1 MLLYSDFYFI
11 FIGVILFLFTNFIHK
26 TVFNR
31 KYLGITIE
39 DEKVSQLSGRAY
51 INFTARTSIIM
62 IDTLILSFFKIEIK
76 NILISS
82 LISSF
87 LIVWPAI
94 ILFKLYNIFNLFK
107 LKIMIRYIFY
117 IAINFLT
124 SYCSIKYLKAAF
136 LGEYIFI
143 LNNSGLSFVFTIIPI
158 LIPGVIEKIISK
170 IFYTYTNKPFIKNFY
185 EEINIT
191 IENINLIKDRIFN
204 LYKYEIK
211 KFSKKYDIN
220 PKIVLYILCIESLYR
235 GSFFEKISERIYRY
249 FLYDLAIEK
258 DISIGITQIKL
269 SVISDM
275 VQQSP
280 YVFRKKLFNPK
291 FLINVTCK
299 IIKKEILNFKNFNER
314 KTRDIYTHL
323 ASAYNG
329 DYDNISVKVY
339 AATLRTLMGKNKI
352 IGYKEYTDLKMLYN

>member
-1 MLLYSDFYFI
+1 MLICSDFYFI

-39 DEKVSQLSGRAY
+39 DEKVSQLSGKAY

-62 IDTLILSFFKIEIK
+62 VDTLVLSFFKIEMK

-82 LISSF
+82 FISSF
-87 LIVWPAI
+87 LILWPAI
-94 ILFKLYNIFNLFK
+94 ILFKIYNIFNFLK
-107 LKIMIRYIFY
+107 LKIMVRYIFY
-117 IAINFLT
+117 ILINLFT

-143 LNNSGLSFVFTIIPI
+143 FDNSGLSFVFTIIPV
-158 LIPGVIEKIISK
+158 LIPGIIEKMISK
-170 IFYTYTNKPFIKNFY
+170 IFYTYTNKLFIKSFY

-191 IENINLIKDRIFN
+191 IENIDLIKDRIFS

-211 KFSKKYDIN
+211 KLSKKYDIN

-235 GSFFEKISERIYRY
+235 GSFFEKISEKIYCY

-275 VQQSP
+275 IQQSP
-280 YVFRKKLFNPK
+280 YVFRKKLFNPE
-291 FLINVTCK
+291 FLIKITCK
-299 IIKKEILNFKNFNER
+299 IIKKEILNFKKYNKR
-314 KTRDIYTHL
+314 KIRDVYTHL
-323 ASAYNG
+323 ANIYNG
-329 DYDNISVKVY
+329 NYDNISVKVY
-339 AATLRTLMGKNKI
+339 AATLRTLMGENKI
-352 IGYKEYTDLKMLYN
+352 IGYKKYTDWEMLHN

>member
-1 MLLYSDFYFI
+1 MLVYSDFYFI
-11 FIGVILFLFTNFIHK
+11 FIGVILFLFTNLIHK
-26 TVFNR
+26 TIFNR

-62 IDTLILSFFKIEIK
+62 IDALILSFFKIEIK

-124 SYCSIKYLKAAF
+124 SYYSIKYLKAAF

-143 LNNSGLSFVFTIIPI
+143 LDNSGLSFVFTIIPI
-158 LIPGVIEKIISK
+158 LIPGIIEKMISK
-170 IFYTYTNKPFIKNFY
+170 IFYTYTNKLFIKNFY

-191 IENINLIKDRIFN
+191 IENINLIKYRIFS
-204 LYKYEIK
+204 LYKYEI
-211 KFSKKYDIN
+211 
-220 PKIVLYILCIESLYR
+220 VLYILWIESLYR
-235 GSFFEKISERIYRY
+235 GSFFEKISERIYCY

-275 VQQSP
+275 IQQSP

-314 KTRDIYTHL
+314 KMRDIYIHL

-329 DYDNISVKVY
+329 NYDNISVKVY

-352 IGYKEYTDLKMLYN
+352 IGYKEYNDFKILYN